1 MTTTEIAKKCNLKR
15 ETISA
20 RLKILGLNVNKKGYD
35 YSDEVV
41 KAVSYTH
48 RVYIFQSTASSK
60 LSIKIMELYLYDSN
74 NCINTIA
81 NAVNCSTGIVSNII
95 DNYFKN
101 KGLIVESKINEK

>member
-20 RLKILGLNVNKKGYD
+20 RLKVLGLNVNKKGYN

-41 KAVSYTH
+41 SAVSYEH
-48 RVYIFQSTASSK
+48 RVYIFQSTASPK
-60 LSIKIMELYLYDSN
+60 LSIKIMELYLHDSN

-81 NAVNCSTGIVSNII
+81 NAVNCSAGIVNNII

-101 KGLIVESKINEK
+101 KGLIIESKMNQK